1 MTVSTYHLAY
11 VKKKAH
17 SLIERLS
24 EREVEAI
31 LHLLERI
38 PEKKPTG
45 SVEEGWRAFMEMGE
59 DGLGSSL
66 HNASEAHD
74 TYLYAVKRA

>member
-1 MTVSTYHLAY
+1 MAGSAYNLTY

-24 EREVEAI
+24 ESELEEI

-38 PEKKPTG
+38 SERKPTG

-74 TYLYAVKRA
+74 KYLYAVKRA

>member
-1 MTVSTYHLAY
+1 MTGSAYNLTY
-11 VKKKAH
+11 VRDKAH

-24 EREVEAI
+24 ESELEAI

-38 PEKKPTG
+38 SEREPTC

-74 TYLYAVKRA
+74 TYLYSVKRA

>member
-1 MTVSTYHLAY
+1 MAGSAYNLTY

-24 EREVEAI
+24 ESELEEI

-38 PEKKPTG
+38 SERKPTG
-45 SVEEGWRAFMEMGE
+45 SVEEGWRAFEISGGAQRGE
-59 DGLGSSL
+59 GKLCYHFLCIG
-66 HNASEAHD
+66 
-74 TYLYAVKRA
+74 